1 MLMFT
6 ILKKGIVKK
15 FQFKIKQNEMI
26 DLLENVI
33 KLFDKLIITGLNTN
47 IFK

>member
-1 MLMFT
+1 MLNSKT
-6 ILKKGIVKK
+6 NLLLKN
-15 FQFKIKQNEMI
+15 FEFRIKQNEII